1 MSNNDGYTNY
11 MNIEEKN
18 MYERMTESEIVSE
31 TDAKNLYYC
40 TCKTV

>member
-11 MNIEEKN
+11 IEDKN

-31 TDAKNLYYC
+31 TDKKNLYYC
-40 TCKTV
+40 TCKAV